1 MVKGMFKRL
10 SLIIV
15 TFLVLAG
22 PGMAL
27 VQTASAQNSGLLSF
41 TPVLQLEV
49 DTSALNEEIQPD
61 GKAINVP
68 VTVKYRID
76 VPEWLQNPLLI
87 PIERFIVYGKL
98 GIIPPMKIHLSV
110 VNKPEW
116 VDVSIT
122 SPDIYIDIK
131 ENEYSCAQTSISIS
145 VYKDA
150 PAEVYT
156 LILRAESDSMGRVAS
171 QSVEA
176 QFKIKPGYI
185 PLITINTEKPIKEA
199 GPMTTLTFPIK
210 ICNNANKETVVKLV
224 DYDMPPGWGV
234 QPSQNQIVIPKDG
247 EATLSV
253 AVTTPPG
260 FGWTPNQV
268 QQIKF
273 KFVAL
278 PSPPPLEYEE
288 TSSNTYVYSISVKS
302 GSAPAAGLI
311 GGALAVI
318 IAVVA
323 IILLVFKRKKG

>member
-1 MVKGMFKRL
+1 MFRRL
-10 SLIIV
+10 SLVVV
-15 TFLVLAG
+15 TFLMLVG
-22 PGMAL
+22 PSMML
-27 VQTASAQNSGLLSF
+27 VQTSSAKGSGLLSF
-41 TPVLQLEV
+41 TPILQLEV

-76 VPEWLQNPLLI
+76 VPAWLQSPLLV

-116 VDVSIT
+116 ADVSIA
-122 SPDIYIDIK
+122 SPDLYIDIK
-131 ENEYSCAQTSISIS
+131 ENEFSYANTSISIS
-145 VYKDA
+145 IYKDA

-156 LILRAESDSMGRVAS
+156 LILRAESDPMGRVAP

-224 DYDMPPGWGV
+224 DYDIPPGWGV
-234 QPSQNQIVIPKDG
+234 QPSQNQIVIPKGG

-288 TSSNTYVYSISVKS
+288 TSSNTYVYSISIKS
-302 GSAPAAGLI
+302 GSAPAAGLA
-311 GGALAVI
+311 GGI
-318 IAVVA
+318 VA
-323 IILLVFKRKKG
+323 ILVVILIVVMVVLKKKG

>member
-1 MVKGMFKRL
+1 MFRRL
-10 SLIIV
+10 SLVVV
-15 TFLVLAG
+15 TFLMLVG
-22 PGMAL
+22 PSMML
-27 VQTASAQNSGLLSF
+27 VQTSSAKGSGLLSF
-41 TPVLQLEV
+41 TPILQLEV

-61 GKAINVP
+61 GKAVNVP

-76 VPEWLQNPLLI
+76 VPTWLQALG
-87 PIERFIVYGKL
+87 PIEKYVVYGKL

-116 VDVSIT
+116 VDVSIA
-122 SPDIYIDIK
+122 SPDLYIDIK
-131 ENEYSCAQTSISIS
+131 ENQFSCANTSISIS

-156 LILRAESDSMGRVAS
+156 LILRAESDSMGRVVS

-185 PLITINTEKPIKEA
+185 PLVTINTEKPIKEA

-224 DYDMPPGWGV
+224 DYDTPPGWGV
-234 QPSQNQIVIPKDG
+234 QPSQNQIVIPEGG
-247 EATLSV
+247 ETTLSV
-253 AVTTPPG
+253 AVTTPLG
-260 FGWTPNQV
+260 FGWSPNQV

-273 KFVAL
+273 KFVVL

-302 GSAPAAGLI
+302 GSAPMTGII
-311 GGALAVI
+311 GGI
-318 IAVVA
+318 VVA
-323 IILLVFKRKKG
+323 IIAILAVILLMFKRKRG

>member
-1 MVKGMFKRL
+1 M
-10 SLIIV
+10 
-15 TFLVLAG
+15 LVG
-22 PGMAL
+22 PSMML
-27 VQTASAQNSGLLSF
+27 VQTSSAKGSGLLSF
-41 TPVLQLEV
+41 TPILQLEV

-61 GKAINVP
+61 GKAVNVP

-76 VPEWLQNPLLI
+76 VPTWLQALG
-87 PIERFIVYGKL
+87 PIEKYVVYGKL

-116 VDVSIT
+116 VDVSIA
-122 SPDIYIDIK
+122 SPDLYIDIK
-131 ENEYSCAQTSISIS
+131 ENQFSCANTSISIS

-156 LILRAESDSMGRVAS
+156 LILRAESDSMGRVVS

-185 PLITINTEKPIKEA
+185 PLVTINTEKPIKEA

-224 DYDMPPGWGV
+224 DYDTPPGWGV
-234 QPSQNQIVIPKDG
+234 QPSQNQIVIPEGG
-247 EATLSV
+247 ETTLSV
-253 AVTTPPG
+253 AVTTPLG
-260 FGWTPNQV
+260 FGWSPNQV

-273 KFVAL
+273 KFVVL

-302 GSAPAAGLI
+302 GSAPMTGII
-311 GGALAVI
+311 GGI
-318 IAVVA
+318 VVA
-323 IILLVFKRKKG
+323 IIAILAVILLMFKRKRG